1 MSRKS
6 YKMLGVLTLATAC
19 VVAFAFG
26 CTASVAPQP
35 IPEPGLPLPT
45 ATPQPLAFPADHASH
60 VAETEW
66 WYYSGHAESEHGQ
79 EFGFHVALFR
89 TQGGDAG
96 FHYDRVQAS
105 VIDLADGVR
114 WDWTRDGVSEDED
127 AAAGVGNVLDISVGD
142 ARLRIDRD
150 GSHAISV
157 SDPASG
163 TSMDLVLAPSESV
176 MLHHGIGWIP
186 FPFGSSYYY
195 TLPRMPAT
203 GTIRIGDTSD
213 AVTVQGEVWYD
224 HQWGDFIVLGW
235 PAGWYWVGL
244 HLDDGASLMLSEVR
258 APDGGRYRLFGT
270 HLGADGR
277 QRTLDA
283 EDDGIELEHLEYWR
297 SGETDA
303 EYPISSR
310 ISVESLGLDVT
321 LEPSAADQE
330 TVTRIGENVAATYW
344 EGSVS
349 VIDSDSGETIGRG
362 YLELAGYVP
371 PDPLSWRDR

>member
-6 YKMLGVLTLATAC
+6 YKMLG
-19 VVAFAFG
+19 AFALNMAFYVVFAIG

-35 IPEPGLPLPT
+35 IPEPGPPLPT

-60 VAETEW
+60 DDETEW
-66 WYYSGHAESEHGQ
+66 WYYSGHATSEDAR
-79 EFGFHVALFR
+79 EFGFHVAFFR

-105 VIDLADGVR
+105 VIDLADGTR
-114 WDWTRDGVSEDED
+114 WGWTRDGVSEDED
-127 AAAGVGNVLDISVGD
+127 AAAGVGDVLDISVGD
-142 ARLRIDRD
+142 ARLRIDWD

-157 SDPASG
+157 SDTASG
-163 TSMDLVLAPSESV
+163 TTLDLMLAPSKSV
-176 MLHHGIGWIP
+176 MLHDGIGWIP

-203 GTIRIGDTSD
+203 GTIRISD
-213 AVTVQGEVWYD
+213 AGAEVAVQGEVWYD

-258 APDGGRYRLFGT
+258 DPDGGRYRLFGT
-270 HLGADGR
+270 YLGADGR
-277 QRTLDA
+277 QRTLEA
-283 EDDGIELEHLEYWR
+283 EDDGMELEHLEYWR

-303 EYPISSR
+303 ENPISSR
-310 ISVESLGLDVT
+310 ISVESLGLDLT
-321 LEPSAADQE
+321 LVPSAADQE

-349 VIDSDSGETIGRG
+349 VTDSDSGETIGRG